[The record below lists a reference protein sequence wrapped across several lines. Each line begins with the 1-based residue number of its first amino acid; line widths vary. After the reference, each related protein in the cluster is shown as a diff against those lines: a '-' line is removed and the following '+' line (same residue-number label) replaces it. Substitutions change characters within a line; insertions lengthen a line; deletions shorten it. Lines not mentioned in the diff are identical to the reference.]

1 MSRDSSQHGRDR
13 VDGSGNGWGDAHDWL
28 PYSFSIVGAQK
39 SGTSTLST
47 ALDRH
52 PQVARAPRK
61 ELQFFTR
68 EDMDWSRPDYSGYR
82 APRRKPQH
90 LIAGDA
96 TPAYLFWPHAL
107 ERMHHY
113 NPDTRLIAVFR
124 DPLERLF
131 SHWTM
136 LRGRWTTAPDWP
148 EFITEFRPT
157 TTPTSLPDVPSL
169 SFKQRSGVAR
179 GYYGDQLTR
188 GLTIFPREQ
197 WLWLEFRAMLAD
209 FPGALDQLTD
219 FLGVDRYG
227 RHPDAGRLMSGPDRV
242 VGTAPTAADVAS
254 LAHLYAADLAQ
265 FRRGLPAGHRRLAD
279 RPDPVGPDV
288 TLRPGRA
295 LRRPGGDAGRRTRP
309 RRADQ
314 SGLIR
319 SPLVE
324 TGASAVTA
332 GGYGLAKKFGLI
344 Q

>member
-1 MSRDSSQHGRDR
+1 MSRDSSQHGRGR
-13 VDGSGNGWGDAHDWL
+13 VDGSGDVHDWL

-157 TTPTSLPDVPSL
+157 TIV
-169 SFKQRSGVAR
+169 
-179 GYYGDQLTR
+179 
-188 GLTIFPREQ
+188 
-197 WLWLEFRAMLAD
+197 
-209 FPGALDQLTD
+209 
-219 FLGVDRYG
+219 
-227 RHPDAGRLMSGPDRV
+227 
-242 VGTAPTAADVAS
+242 
-254 LAHLYAADLAQ
+254 
-265 FRRGLPAGHRRLAD
+265 
-279 RPDPVGPDV
+279 
-288 TLRPGRA
+288 
-295 LRRPGGDAGRRTRP
+295 
-309 RRADQ
+309 Q
-314 SGLIR
+314 SGRTL
-319 SPLVE
+319 LAF
-324 TGASAVTA
+324 ASVT
-332 GGYGLAKKFGLI
+332 F
-344 Q
+344 

>member
-1 MSRDSSQHGRDR
+1 LVDSRPIEQVRNVSRDPIERGR
-13 VDGSGNGWGDAHDWL
+13 GPGDARAWL

-61 ELQFFTR
+61 ELQFFTK
-68 EDMDWSRPDYSGYR
+68 EDVDWERPDYSAYR

-90 LIAGDA
+90 LLAGDA

-107 ERMHHY
+107 ERMQRY
-113 NPDTRLIAVFR
+113 NPDMRLIAVFR

-136 LRGRWTTAPDWP
+136 LRGRWTTSPDWP

-169 SFKQRSGVAR
+169 AFKQRSGVAR

-209 FPGALDQLTD
+209 FGGHLDRLTD

-227 RHPDAGRLMSGPDRV
+227 RHPEPGRLMSGPDRV
-242 VGTAPTAADVAS
+242 VGTAPTAADLAS
-254 LAHLYAADLAQ
+254 LAQLYAADLAQ
-265 FRRGLPAGHRRLAD
+265 FRAVSKLDIDAWPTVRILSGRLSPTELAE
-279 RPDPVGPDV
+279 RFAARVEI
-288 TLRPGRA
+288 RPGA
-295 LRRPGGDAGRRTRP
+295 TTGAGR
-309 RRADQ
+309 
-314 SGLIR
+314 IK
-319 SPLVE
+319 
-324 TGASAVTA
+324 A
-332 GGYGLAKKFGLI
+332 G
-344 Q
+344 

>member
-1 MSRDSSQHGRDR
+1 
-13 VDGSGNGWGDAHDWL
+13 VSGGERDAHDWL

-68 EDMDWSRPDYSGYR
+68 EDIDWTRPDYTSYR

-107 ERMHHY
+107 ERMHDY
-113 NPDTRLIAVFR
+113 RAGMKLIAVFR

-136 LRGRWTTAPDWP
+136 LRGRWTTSPDWP
-148 EFITEFRPT
+148 EFITEFRPDS
-157 TTPTSLPDVPSL
+157 TPTALPDVPSL
-169 SFKQRSGVAR
+169 AFKQRSGVAR
-179 GYYGDQLTR
+179 GYYGEQLTR
-188 GLTIFPREQ
+188 GLGIYPREQ

-209 FPGALDQLTD
+209 FPGTLDRLTD

-227 RHPDAGRLMSGPDRV
+227 RHPEPGQLMSGPERV
-242 VGTAPTAADVAS
+242 VGTPPTVADVAS
-254 LAHLYAADLAQ
+254 LASLYAADLAT
-265 FRRGLPAGHRRLAD
+265 FRSVSGLDIDSWPTVRILGGRLNPAELAD
-279 RPDPVGPDV
+279 RFASRVEVRPDP
-288 TLRPGRA
+288 
-295 LRRPGGDAGRRTRP
+295 
-309 RRADQ
+309 
-314 SGLIR
+314 
-319 SPLVE
+319 
-324 TGASAVTA
+324 ASAPAKA
-332 GGYGLAKKFGLI
+332 G
-344 Q
+344 

>member
-157 TTPTSLPDVPSL
+157 TTPTSLPDMPSL
-169 SFKQRSGVAR
+169 SFKQRSGGAR
-179 GYYGDQLTR
+179 G
-188 GLTIFPREQ
+188 
-197 WLWLEFRAMLAD
+197 
-209 FPGALDQLTD
+209 
-219 FLGVDRYG
+219 
-227 RHPDAGRLMSGPDRV
+227 
-242 VGTAPTAADVAS
+242 
-254 LAHLYAADLAQ
+254 
-265 FRRGLPAGHRRLAD
+265 
-279 RPDPVGPDV
+279 
-288 TLRPGRA
+288 
-295 LRRPGGDAGRRTRP
+295 
-309 RRADQ
+309 
-314 SGLIR
+314 
-319 SPLVE
+319 
-324 TGASAVTA
+324 
-332 GGYGLAKKFGLI
+332 
-344 Q
+344 

>member
-1 MSRDSSQHGRDR
+1 MSRDSRQSGRDR
-13 VDGSGNGWGDAHDWL
+13 GDGRRDAHDWL

-68 EDMDWSRPDYSGYR
+68 EDMDWERPDYSGYR

-107 ERMHHY
+107 ERMH
-113 NPDTRLIAVFR
+113 RLQPRHAADRGVPRPARAAVLALDDAAR
-124 DPLERLF
+124 PLDDRARLAGV
-131 SHWTM
+131 HHRVPPRRRRRRRCPTC
-136 LRGRWTTAPDWP
+136 RRWRSSSAP
-148 EFITEFRPT
+148 
-157 TTPTSLPDVPSL
+157 
-169 SFKQRSGVAR
+169 GVAR

-227 RHPDAGRLMSGPDRV
+227 RHPE
-242 VGTAPTAADVAS
+242 
-254 LAHLYAADLAQ
+254 
-265 FRRGLPAGHRRLAD
+265 PAG
-279 RPDPVGPDV
+279 
-288 TLRPGRA
+288 
-295 LRRPGGDAGRRTRP
+295 
-309 RRADQ
+309 
-314 SGLIR
+314 
-319 SPLVE
+319 
-324 TGASAVTA
+324 
-332 GGYGLAKKFGLI
+332 
-344 Q
+344 

>member
-1 MSRDSSQHGRDR
+1 MVDSRSIEQGEETCRGTPGSAAAAA
-13 VDGSGNGWGDAHDWL
+13 VDDLRDAHDWL

-68 EDMDWSRPDYSGYR
+68 EDMDWARPDYSGYR

-107 ERMHHY
+107 ERMHRY
-113 NPDTRLIAVFR
+113 NPETRLIAVFR

-148 EFITEFRPT
+148 EFITEFRPA

-209 FPGALDQLTD
+209 FPRALDQLTD

-227 RHPDAGRLMSGPDRV
+227 RHPDAGRLMSGPERV
-242 VGTAPTAADVAS
+242 VGTPPTAG
-254 LAHLYAADLAQ
+254 
-265 FRRGLPAGHRRLAD
+265 RRGLARPPLRRRPGPVPRGLQARHRRVAD
-279 RPDPVGPDV
+279 GPDPVGPDV
-288 TLRPGRA
+288 ALRPGRA
-295 LRRPGGDAGRRTRP
+295 VRRP
-309 RRADQ
+309 RRDASRCPGSRRGPHQ
-314 SGLIR
+314 SWLT
-319 SPLVE
+319 P
-324 TGASAVTA
+324 AA
-332 GGYGLAKKFGLI
+332 G
-344 Q
+344 

>member
-1 MSRDSSQHGRDR
+1 MSRESRQRGADRASGRAGGRGDS
-13 VDGSGNGWGDAHDWL
+13 HDWL

-68 EDMDWSRPDYSGYR
+68 EDMDWSRPDYAGYR

-96 TPAYLFWPHAL
+96 TPAYLFWPDAL
-107 ERMHHY
+107 NRMHAY
-113 NPDTRLIAVFR
+113 NPDMRLIAVFR

-148 EFITEFRPT
+148 EFITEFRPP

-169 SFKQRSGVAR
+169 AFKQRSGVAR

-209 FPGALDQLTD
+209 FAGSLDQLTE
-219 FLGVDRYG
+219 FLGVDAFH
-227 RHPDAGRLMSGPDRV
+227 RHPEPGRLMSGPDRV
-242 VGTAPTAADVAS
+242 VGTPPSAADLAS
-254 LAHLYAADLAQ
+254 LAQLYAADLAQ
-265 FRRGLPAGHRRLAD
+265 FRAVAELDIDAWPTARILSGRMSPSDLAE
-279 RPDPVGPDV
+279 RFAARVEV
-288 TLRPGRA
+288 RPGAPAR
-295 LRRPGGDAGRRTRP
+295 DEIKAG
-309 RRADQ
+309 
-314 SGLIR
+314 
-319 SPLVE
+319 
-324 TGASAVTA
+324 
-332 GGYGLAKKFGLI
+332 
-344 Q
+344 

>member
-1 MSRDSSQHGRDR
+1 VSRDSRQRGGGRDVGR
-13 VDGSGNGWGDAHDWL
+13 SGARDWL

-68 EDMDWSRPDYSGYR
+68 EDMDWSRPDYAAYR

-96 TPAYLFWPHAL
+96 TPAYLFWPGAL
-107 ERMHHY
+107 NRMHAY
-113 NPDTRLIAVFR
+113 NPEMRLIAVFR

-148 EFITEFRPT
+148 EFITEFRPP

-169 SFKQRSGVAR
+169 AFKQRSGVAR

-209 FPGALDQLTD
+209 FSGALDQLTD
-219 FLGVDRYG
+219 FLGVDAYH
-227 RHPDAGRLMSGPDRV
+227 RHPEPGRLMSGPDRV
-242 VGTAPTAADVAS
+242 VGTAPTAADLAS

-265 FRRGLPAGHRRLAD
+265 FQAVSKLEIDAWPTVRILSGRMSPSDLAERFAARVD
-279 RPDPVGPDV
+279 S
-288 TLRPGRA
+288 RPGAPARDD
-295 LRRPGGDAGRRTRP
+295 RIKAG
-309 RRADQ
+309 
-314 SGLIR
+314 
-319 SPLVE
+319 
-324 TGASAVTA
+324 
-332 GGYGLAKKFGLI
+332 
-344 Q
+344 